1 VVAAV
6 LACPLLV
13 WHDVIYLPLE
23 SYCHLLSTNIR
34 SMLWM
39 IFICYSLPLTYLML
53 IYIRITLFIR
63 QQPDNLAV
71 AIKRRQQRDLLA
83 IQRIFINV
91 GLLVVLG
98 VPAVVVVIM
107 ALITGIAH
115 PLSYRILMTGFE
127 VSATVLSVEMVFMTP
142 QLKHIVLRR
151 WQQNRVAII
160 EGPIQ
165 IRPITTIQ

>member
-23 SYCHLLSTNIR
+23 SYCYLLSTNIR
-34 SMLWM
+34 SMLWLL
-39 IFICYSLPLTYLML
+39 FICYGLPLVYLML

-63 QQPDNLAV
+63 QQSNNLAV
-71 AIKRRQQRDLLA
+71 EIKRRQQRDLVA
-83 IQRIFINV
+83 IQRIFMNV
-91 GLLVVLG
+91 GLLVVIGLPG
-98 VPAVVVVIM
+98 VVLIIM
-107 ALITGIAH
+107 GLITGIAH
-115 PLSYRILMTGFE
+115 PLSYRILLIGLE
-127 VSATVLSVEMVFMTP
+127 VSVAVLSVEMVFMTP

-160 EGPIQ
+160 EGSIQ
-165 IRPITTIQ
+165 MRPVATAQ